1 MINTAVQKNTNNV
14 ISDVNKIK
22 NQNANNVIIIITIII
37 CIWLIVQI
45 FQIKNKKNQISQKNV
60 DPNYYYNNYITKK
73 NNCSNK
79 QLKLIK
85 IHRLIKQ
92 MQM

>member
-1 MINTAVQKNTNNV
+1 MNQIYNMINTAVQKNTNNV

-22 NQNANNVIIIITIII
+22 NQNTNNVIIIITIII

-60 DPNYYYNNYITKK
+60 DPNYYYNNYI
-73 NNCSNK
+73 N
-79 QLKLIK
+79 Q
-85 IHRLIKQ
+85 
-92 MQM
+92 